1 MPTENE
7 IVIRLIEYWVA
18 AWVPRSIC
26 GIVGALA
33 VYIAVSGLFKS
44 RLNLLAAM
52 LWIIAAGISFCFA
65 FIPGETIRSVIALE
79 YYVRVRVIIASIS
92 VLILLV
98 TLESIRHARLK
109 ERYAILWI
117 ITAFALLVCA
127 MAPRLVDLL
136 RAATGMDYAAAIVA
150 VAFTFL
156 LFVAF
161 DFSIS
166 LSRMQEKNTQVT
178 QRIALLQQEIEQL
191 KGADAPDQATDH
203 RQEPS
208 ARG

>member
-7 IVIRLIEYWVA
+7 VVIRLIEYWA
-18 AWVPRSIC
+18 EAWVPRSIC
-26 GIVGALA
+26 GVVGAGA
-33 VYIAVSGLFKS
+33 AYIAVSGLVK
-44 RLNLLAAM
+44 RKLHLLTVM
-52 LWIIAAGISFCFA
+52 LWILCAVITFCFA

-79 YYVRVRVIIASIS
+79 YYVRVRIIIASVSI
-92 VLILLV
+92 LILLV
-98 TLESIRHARLK
+98 TLESIRHTRLQ

-117 ITAFALLVCA
+117 ITAFVLLVCA

-136 RAATGMDYAAAIVA
+136 RAATGMGYAAAIVA

-166 LSRMQEKNTQVT
+166 LSRMQEKNAQVA

-191 KGADAPDQATDH
+191 KGGDAPDQATDH